1 MNPDVK
7 IMVATG
13 LDSPSGGE
21 TAVPA
26 GCRAVLKKPYATS
39 RLLQTMQVQ
48 VSVLTIDT
56 SEACWWGP

>member
-7 IMVATG
+7 IVVATG

-39 RLLQTMQVQ
+39 RLLPTMQVHAS
-48 VSVLTIDT
+48 VS
-56 SEACWWGP
+56 PHY

>member
-7 IMVATG
+7 IVVATG

-26 GCRAVLKKPYATS
+26 GCRAGLKKPYATS
-39 RLLQTMQVQ
+39 RLLPTMQ